1 VRGGAAVRRWRS
13 SDGKR
18 DLFAVMAVKI
28 CGLALFAA
36 GGEGVD
42 GFLGTRG
49 SIMLDVVFLAM
60 FTVVPALLFS
70 AYLAKVK
77 RRFTAHKT
85 IQLALGIV
93 LLLAVA
99 AFEVD
104 MQLITDWRLRA
115 RPSPYFRVDA
125 WNTVLTS
132 LVVHLTFAV
141 PTLFLWVLVIVQ
153 ALRKFPNPPRP
164 NAYSPSHKKVAWAA
178 TLGMVGTALT
188 GWVFYW
194 LAFVA

>member
-1 VRGGAAVRRWRS
+1 M
-13 SDGKR
+13 
-18 DLFAVMAVKI
+18 AVMLSVP
-28 CGLALFAA
+28 ALFAA
-36 GGEGVD
+36 GGQGVD

-60 FTVVPALLFS
+60 FAVVPVLLFS
-70 AYLAKVK
+70 VYLAKVK
-77 RRFTAHKT
+77 GRFAAHKT

-104 MQLITDWRLRA
+104 LQLVTDWRLRA
-115 RPSPYFRVDA
+115 QPSPYFRVNE
-125 WNTVLTS
+125 WNAVLTS
-132 LVVHLTFAV
+132 LVVHLAFAV
-141 PTLFLWVLVIVQ
+141 PTLFLWIFVIVQ
-153 ALRKFPNPPRP
+153 ALRKFPAPPRP

-178 TLGMVGTALT
+178 TVGMIGTALT

-194 LAFVA
+194 MAFVA